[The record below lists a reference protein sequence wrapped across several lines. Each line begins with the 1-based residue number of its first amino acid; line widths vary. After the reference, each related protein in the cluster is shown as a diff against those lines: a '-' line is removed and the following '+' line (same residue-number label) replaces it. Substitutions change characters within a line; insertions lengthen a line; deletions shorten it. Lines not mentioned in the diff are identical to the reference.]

1 MSREWTPAEERA
13 MASDPS
19 EWEPIEVEVDPTA
32 GIVFEVDFDRS
43 ECAVLF
49 DAIGHSNPFEFIKAA
64 ALNRAREMLAAE
76 KQPPEANSVSA
87 AD

>member
-1 MSREWTPAEERA
+1 MSREWTPEEERA

-19 EWEPIEVEVDPTA
+19 EWEPIEVDVDPTA
-32 GIVFEVDFDRS
+32 GIVFDLDFDRS

-49 DAIGHSNPFEFIKAA
+49 SAIGRNDPFEFIKTA
-64 ALNRAREMLAAE
+64 ALERAREMIAE
-76 KQPPEANSVSA
+76 REASDSLTA

>member
-1 MSREWTPAEERA
+1 MSREWTPEEERA

-32 GIVFEVDFDRS
+32 GIVFDVDFDSS
-43 ECAVLF
+43 ECALLF
-49 DAIGHSNPFEFIKAA
+49 SAIGRNDPFAFIKAA
-64 ALNRAREMLAAE
+64 ALDRARETIAE
-76 KQPPEANSVSA
+76 RKTPDSLTA

>member
-1 MSREWTPAEERA
+1 MSRERTPEEERA

-32 GIVFEVDFDRS
+32 GIVFDVEFDRS
-43 ECAVLF
+43 ECALLF
-49 DAIGHSNPFEFIKAA
+49 SAIGHEDPFAFIKTA
-64 ALNRAREMLAAE
+64 ALERAREMITE
-76 KQPPEANSVSA
+76 REASDEVTA

>member
-1 MSREWTPAEERA
+1 MSSEWTPEEERA

-19 EWEPIEVEVDPTA
+19 EGEPIEVDVDPTA
-32 GIVFEVDFDRS
+32 GIVFDLDFDRS

-49 DAIGHSNPFEFIKAA
+49 SAIGRNDPFEFIKTA
-64 ALNRAREMLAAE
+64 ALERAREMIAE
-76 KQPPEANSVSA
+76 REASDSLTA